1 MTLNVLGKGGNMKN
15 SEWVQDKED
24 RVTVL
29 EQKLNSAI
37 SDVFTGTMAEYKE
50 AVSKKEIQNG
60 MLVVLTRLE

>member
-1 MTLNVLGKGGNMKN
+1 MKN

-29 EQKLNSAI
+29 EQKLNGAN
-37 SDVFTGTMAEYKE
+37 SDVFIGTMQEYKE
-50 AVSKKEIQNG
+50 AVSNNEIKNG

>member
-1 MTLNVLGKGGNMKN
+1 MKN
-15 SEWVQDKED
+15 SKWVQDKDD
-24 RVTVL
+24 RVNAL
-29 EQKLNSAI
+29 EEKFTGSI

>member
-1 MTLNVLGKGGNMKN
+1 MKN
-15 SEWVQDKED
+15 SKWVQDKED
-24 RVTVL
+24 RVTAL
-29 EQKLNSAI
+29 EEKFTGSI

>member
-1 MTLNVLGKGGNMKN
+1 MKN
-15 SEWVQDKED
+15 SKWVQDKDD
-24 RVTVL
+24 RVDAL
-29 EQKLNSAI
+29 EEKFTGSI

>member
-1 MTLNVLGKGGNMKN
+1 MKN

-60 MLVVLTRLE
+60 MLVVLTQLE

>member
-1 MTLNVLGKGGNMKN
+1 MKN
-15 SEWVQDKED
+15 SKWVQDKDD
-24 RVTVL
+24 RVAAL
-29 EQKLNSAI
+29 EEKFNGSI